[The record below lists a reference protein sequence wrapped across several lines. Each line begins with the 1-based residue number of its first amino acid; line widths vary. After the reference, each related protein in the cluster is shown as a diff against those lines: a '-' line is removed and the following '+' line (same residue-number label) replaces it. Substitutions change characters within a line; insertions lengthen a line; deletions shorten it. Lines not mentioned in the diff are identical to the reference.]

1 MSNYKEGASRKYKA
15 RLGARGGDVQS
26 SVAELCRKRVARCLA
41 PLGPHRVAFRKEKEK
56 GTPRWSYAR
65 RGIYSRAAHEFCI
78 RFFSSPFPRTHA
90 RTHSQLQSTFGEAN
104 PSCGV
109 LRLSVC
115 SEMLGLGMSHHR
127 EGQDYAKV
135 GTVSPQG

>member
-1 MSNYKEGASRKYKA
+1 MP
-15 RLGARGGDVQS
+15 RGSDKNRCRDDEIEHFPDPP
-26 SVAELCRKRVARCLA
+26 AE
-41 PLGPHRVAFRKEKEK
+41 
-56 GTPRWSYAR
+56 
-65 RGIYSRAAHEFCI
+65 
-78 RFFSSPFPRTHA
+78 
-90 RTHSQLQSTFGEAN
+90 LQSTFGEAN

-115 SEMLGLGMSHHR
+115 SEMLGLGVSHHR